1 MLLINNYPKRR
12 VIQFGARIG
21 MHLTETQMKDADVII
36 ASGMQEI
43 ISILPFLNEYRHYLW
58 WPTFTLE

>member
-1 MLLINNYPKRR
+1 
-12 VIQFGARIG
+12 
-21 MHLTETQMKDADVII
+21 MHLTDTQMKDADVII

-58 WPTFTLE
+58 WPTFSLE